1 MLKDPTFWTGVALLI
16 FLAILF
22 YYGVHKLIISGL
34 DARGEK
40 VANQLAEAERLRKE
54 AAALLKSYEEK
65 RKVAEKEAADL
76 IEAAKAEAVRV
87 EAEAKAKLDE
97 FVKRRTAQAELK
109 IAQAEQQAA
118 ADVRKA
124 AAELAVK
131 AASGI
136 LGAAKGDDAFV
147 EGLKQVKTQ
156 LN

>member
-1 MLKDPTFWTGVALLI
+1 MFKDPAFWTAVALLI
-16 FLAILF
+16 FLGILF
-22 YYGVHKLIISGL
+22 YYGVHKLLISGL
-34 DARGEK
+34 DARGAK
-40 VANQLAEAERLRKE
+40 VANQLAEAERLRNE
-54 AAALLKSYEEK
+54 AAALLKSYEDK
-65 RKVAEKEAADL
+65 RREAEKEADEL
-76 IEAAKAEAVRV
+76 VKAAKAEAKRV
-87 EAEAKAKLDE
+87 EAEAKVKLDE

-136 LGAAKGDDAFV
+136 LGAAKGDDAFA

>member
-1 MLKDPTFWTGVALLI
+1 MFKDPTFWTAIALLI

-22 YYGVHKLIISGL
+22 YFGVHKLILSGL

-40 VANQLAEAERLRKE
+40 VANQLAEAERLRNE
-54 AAALLKSYEEK
+54 AAALLKSYEDK
-65 RKVAEKEAADL
+65 RKAAEQEAADL
-76 IEAAKAEAVRV
+76 VSAAKAEAVRV

-136 LGAAKGDDAFV
+136 LGSAKGDDAFV

>member
-1 MLKDPTFWTGVALLI
+1 MDASFFTALALLI
-16 FLAILF
+16 FLGILG
-22 YYGVHKLIISGL
+22 YAGVHKLILSGL
-34 DARGEK
+34 DARGQK
-40 VANQLAEAERLRKE
+40 VAAQLAEAERLRNE
-54 AAALLKSYEEK
+54 AAALLKSYEDK
-65 RKVAEKEAADL
+65 RKAAEKEAADL
-76 IEAAKAEAVRV
+76 VEAARAEAKRV
-87 EAEAKAKLDE
+87 EAEAKVKLEE

-131 AASGI
+131 AASSI
-136 LGAAKGDDAFV
+136 LASAKGDDAFS

>member
-1 MLKDPTFWTGVALLI
+1 MLDASFFTALALLI
-16 FLAILF
+16 FLGILG
-22 YYGVHKLIISGL
+22 YAGVHKFILSGL
-34 DARGEK
+34 DARGAK
-40 VANQLAEAERLRKE
+40 VAAQLGEAERLRNE
-54 AAALLKSYEEK
+54 AAALLKSYEDK
-65 RKVAEKEAADL
+65 RKAAEKEAADL
-76 IEAAKAEAVRV
+76 VEAARAEAKRV
-87 EAEAKAKLDE
+87 EAEAKAKLED

-131 AASGI
+131 AAGTI
-136 LGAAKGDDAFV
+136 LAAAKGDDAFN

>member
-1 MLKDPTFWTGVALLI
+1 MFKDPSFWTAVALLI
-16 FLAILF
+16 FLGILF
-22 YYGVHKLIISGL
+22 YYGVHKLMISGL
-34 DARGEK
+34 DARGVK
-40 VANQLAEAERLRKE
+40 VANQLAEAERLRNE
-54 AAALLKSYEEK
+54 AAALLKSYEDK
-65 RKVAEKEAADL
+65 RKTAEKEAADL
-76 IEAAKAEAVRV
+76 VEAAKAEAKRV
-87 EAEAKAKLDE
+87 EAEAKVKLDE

-124 AAELAVK
+124 AAELAIK

-136 LGAAKGDDAFV
+136 LGAAKGDDAFA

>member
-1 MLKDPTFWTGVALLI
+1 MFKDPAFWTAIALLI
-16 FLAILF
+16 FLGILF

-34 DARGEK
+34 DARGVK
-40 VANQLAEAERLRKE
+40 VANQLAEAERLRNE
-54 AAALLKSYEEK
+54 AAALLKSYEDK
-65 RKVAEKEAADL
+65 RKAAEKEAVEL
-76 IEAAKAEAVRV
+76 VEAAKAEATRV
-87 EAEAKAKLDE
+87 EAEAKVKLDE

-109 IAQAEQQAA
+109 ITQAEQQAA

-136 LGAAKGDDAFV
+136 LGAAKGDDAFA

>member
-1 MLKDPTFWTGVALLI
+1 MFKDPTFWTGVALLI
-16 FLAILF
+16 FLGILF
-22 YYGVHKLIISGL
+22 KFGVHKLIVSGL

-40 VANQLAEAERLRKE
+40 VANQLAEAERLRNE

-76 IEAAKAEAVRV
+76 VEAAKAEAKRV
-87 EAEAKAKLDE
+87 EAEARTKLDE

-109 IAQAEQQAA
+109 IAQAEQQAS

-136 LGAAKGDDAFV
+136 LGAAKGDDAFA
-147 EGLKQVKTQ
+147 EGLKQVKSQ

>member
-1 MLKDPTFWTGVALLI
+1 MLDASFFTALALLI
-16 FLAILF
+16 FLAILG
-22 YYGVHKLIISGL
+22 YAGVHKFILSGL
-34 DARGEK
+34 DARGAK
-40 VANQLAEAERLRKE
+40 VAAQLGEAERLRKE

-65 RKVAEKEAADL
+65 RRDAEKEAAAL
-76 IEAAKAEAVRV
+76 VEAARAEAARV
-87 EAEAKAKLDE
+87 EADAKTKLED

-131 AASGI
+131 AAGSI
-136 LGAAKGDDAFV
+136 LAASKGDDAFN

>member
-1 MLKDPTFWTGVALLI
+1 MDASFFTALALLI
-16 FLAILF
+16 FLGILG
-22 YYGVHKLIISGL
+22 YAGVHKFILSGL
-34 DARGEK
+34 DARGAK
-40 VANQLAEAERLRKE
+40 VAAQLGEAERLRNE

-65 RKVAEKEAADL
+65 RKAAEKEAAAL
-76 IEAAKAEAVRV
+76 VEAARAEAKRV
-87 EAEAKAKLDE
+87 EAEARAKLED

-131 AASGI
+131 AAGSI
-136 LGAAKGDDAFV
+136 LAASKGDDAFN
-147 EGLKQVKTQ
+147 EGLKQVKKQ